1 MRQAPSGRL
10 VGLRRVVAPAV
21 ASLRTYRGTAALLMA
36 AAVAALAAL
45 LPVTSLVSSDDAGL
59 APRLRLIPWRGGSLG
74 IHWTAFAWDPAATP
88 PPALVMLFR
97 LLAFLPAAGP
107 SPPPPPVFSPPTPP
121 PPPPP

>member
-59 APRLRLIPWRGGSLG
+59 APRLRLIPWRGGGLG
-74 IHWTAFAWDPAATP
+74 IHWTPVAWGPAATRHA
-88 PPALVMLFR
+88 ALVMLFR
-97 LLAFLPAAGP
+97 LLVFVAAGA
-107 SPPPPPVFSPPTPP
+107 PPPPRPRV
-121 PPPPP
+121 

>member
-45 LPVTSLVSSDDAGL
+45 LPVTSLVASDDAGL
-59 APRLRLIPWRGGSLG
+59 APRPPPIPWRGGGLRVLPA
-74 IHWTAFAWDPAATP
+74 AFAWDPAAP
-88 PPALVMLFR
+88 PPAALVRPFR
-97 LLAFLPAAGP
+97 LP
-107 SPPPPPVFSPPTPP
+107 
-121 PPPPP
+121 